1 MSEIGYASKTVSLP
15 TYKKEKIKML
25 EKDFMIKLTQEE
37 KNNINEQINETGVD
51 RCSRSIILKH
61 L

>member
-1 MSEIGYASKTVSLP
+1 MSEVGYASKTVSLP
-15 TYKKEKIKML
+15 TYKKEKIKMI

-37 KNNINEQINETGVD
+37 KNNINEQINEIGVD
-51 RCSRSIILKH
+51 RCSRTILMRY